1 MVRVIKS
8 STNEDI
14 KTREAMILE
23 YIRIA
28 NKKSNLPRK
37 QRDYIEKTVANLVK
51 GKVISIELLTQ
62 KQIEFES
69 NNQ

>member
-1 MVRVIKS
+1 MSI
-8 STNEDI
+8 TNIRDI

-23 YIRIA
+23 YIRIV

-37 QRDYIEKTVANLVK
+37 QRDYIEREVAKLTK
-51 GKVISIELLTQ
+51 LKKISVADLTQ